1 MRQEPKLFSSGK
13 AEPQQQDGFHVEP
26 RRQPAARHHDEDERP
41 SRRRGFPW
49 HLLIG
54 VVVLAVIG
62 IVVWQGAGLLS
73 GTGGDGAGGVPVFE
87 ASVDP
92 FKHRPDDPGG
102 MDVPNQN
109 VTVYDTLDT
118 AESAD
123 GMEQLL
129 PEPEEPIAI
138 APEAVE
144 GADTVLVEGEEGVID
159 VGNTA
164 TAEIQAT
171 EEGAEPIFTADQ
183 VSALVDEAMT
193 GAQGDIPIPLE
204 KPVVPAGAPAS
215 TQTIVEEAPAEAAG
229 TGGGLS
235 FSDVAASLGENGGT
249 ATQTTQAPPE
259 DAAGDLAAAL
269 AAEVPETTE
278 TTGAAATV
286 EAAPSGDGTYWVQ
299 VAAYSTRDAAA
310 AGWERLARQNADLV
324 GSATPRV
331 METSVAGTTLHR
343 LQIGAYASQG
353 EAQRVCDELVKRTG
367 DQCMIVG
374 P

>member
-26 RRQPAARHHDEDERP
+26 RRPPSARPREEDERP
-41 SRRRGFPW
+41 ARRRGIPW
-49 HLLIG
+49 RLLIG

-62 IVVWQGAGLLS
+62 VVVWQGAGLLT

-87 ASVDP
+87 ASIDP

-138 APEAVE
+138 APEAAE
-144 GADTVLVEGEEGVID
+144 PAMVEGEEGVID

-193 GAQGDIPIPLE
+193 GTQGDIPIPLD
-204 KPVVPAGAPAS
+204 KPSVPEGTPAS

-235 FSDVAASLGENGGT
+235 FSDVAASLGESG
-249 ATQTTQAPPE
+249 ATGEQAAQPAPE

-269 AAEVPETTE
+269 AAEVPQASEA
-278 TTGAAATV
+278 TGAAATV

-310 AGWERLARQNADLV
+310 AGWERLARQNPDLV

-343 LQIGAYASQG
+343 LQIGSYASQG
-353 EAQRVCDELVKRTG
+353 EAQQICDELLKRTG